1 MAGRGVAFAV
11 ALAGLASGAG
21 AFAPTAA
28 ASVLGLRGVG
38 LHVRGGR
45 WGRVSSRAAAA
56 GRKRLHPVPVAAAA
70 TMEATGRRQ
79 TLITKPRTSHA
90 W

>member
-1 MAGRGVAFAV
+1 MAVRGVAFAV
-11 ALAGLASGAG
+11 ALAGLASGAS

-28 ASVLGLRGVG
+28 GSALGLRGVG
-38 LHVRGGR
+38 LHVGGGR

-56 GRKRLHPVPVAAAA
+56 GRQRLHPVPVAAATMQA
-70 TMEATGRRQ
+70 TNRRQ